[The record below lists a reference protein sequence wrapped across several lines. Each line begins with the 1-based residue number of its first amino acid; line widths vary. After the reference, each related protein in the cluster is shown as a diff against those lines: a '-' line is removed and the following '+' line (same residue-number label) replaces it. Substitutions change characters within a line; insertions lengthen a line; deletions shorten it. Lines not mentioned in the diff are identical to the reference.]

1 MLIGKKYQ
9 TNMKRLIRKVLR
21 EQSDA
26 VDVPADAIW
35 KAGVKTTRPI
45 PSKTIFFKVVK
56 QIALTNPGGVLNG
69 TDHGQDDRS
78 WEMNSVLKLFGVDAY
93 YLSLS
98 NKIFWAAYDNLSGL
112 EDGSINS
119 FDELKLRPLTK
130 WAVEVEETWTEHVN
144 YYWSP
149 IVEAYSEDDAANIVQ
164 MDEDGFYQYWEWESE
179 AGFQKEYG
187 ETDSD
192 GKEVMNVKPAS
203 FIKES
208 RMLKENESPDENE
221 LVDGL
226 RNILNKQKE
235 SHSED
240 VWYGDITKLF
250 KRLNIPLKG

>member
-1 MLIGKKYQ
+1 
-9 TNMKRLIRKVLR
+9 
-21 EQSDA
+21 
-26 VDVPADAIW
+26 
-35 KAGVKTTRPI
+35 
-45 PSKTIFFKVVK
+45 
-56 QIALTNPGGVLNG
+56 
-69 TDHGQDDRS
+69 
-78 WEMNSVLKLFGVDAY
+78 VDAY

-119 FDELKLRPLTK
+119 FDELKLRPLTN

-164 MDEDGFYQYWEWESE
+164 MDEDGFYQYWEWESK